1 MKTTMNYK
9 RIKKVKKGLDANKDG
24 KITFGD
30 IIKLRKSNA
39 KKKK

>member
-1 MKTTMNYK
+1 MKFK

-30 IIKLRKSNA
+30 IIKLRKDNS

>member
-1 MKTTMNYK
+1 MPNMKK
-9 RIKKVKKGLDANKDG
+9 IKKMKALDQNKDG

-30 IIKLRKSNA
+30 IIKLRRKNA